1 MSNKIKKLFITP
13 LLLLAVSLLFVQCD
27 KSDDPVAVADSLA
40 ETLTKS
46 PDMSLLQAAIV
57 RARLETF
64 TQGPGPFTVFA
75 PTDAAFA
82 AAGVTSASIAS
93 MDTIALT
100 ALVLNHFQT
109 SGPGI
114 LTPRTSFEI
123 PDGPN
128 APMLSIGGFNNYSY
142 QDKLNSRIFVSG
154 CLITEKDI
162 RCRNG
167 IIHKINKV
175 LLPPS
180 TTVITQLNAN
190 PNYSLMVQAIAKA
203 GLTTVFSPAASA
215 PITVFAIPNSVMVAN
230 GYDATTIAALTGPAL
245 TTLTNIL
252 RYHVIGSRNFSTDLK
267 AGTLKTLYVVAGV
280 PRVVTVSLGTGVNIK
295 GVSNPSA
302 FQLTPVDLA
311 CSNGVVQNITGMLMP

>member
-1 MSNKIKKLFITP
+1 MRNKIKKVFTIS
-13 LLLLAVSLLFVQCD
+13 LLLISVSLLFVQCD
-27 KSDDPVAVADSLA
+27 KSDPVAVADSLA

-46 PDMSLLQAAIV
+46 SDLSLLQAAV
-57 RARLETF
+57 VKAKLETF
-64 TQGPGPFTVFA
+64 TQGPGPFTIFA

-82 AAGVTSASIAS
+82 AAGITSGSIAS
-93 MDTIALT
+93 MDSVALT
-100 ALVLNHFQT
+100 SLVLNHFQS
-109 SGPGI
+109 SGAGI

-128 APMLSIGGFNNYSY
+128 APMLSIAGFNNYSY
-142 QDKLNSRIFVSG
+142 QDKTNKRIFVSG
-154 CLITEKDI
+154 ALITEKDI

-175 LLPPS
+175 LLTPS
-180 TTVITQLNAN
+180 TTVIAQLNAN
-190 PNYSLMVQAIAKA
+190 LNYSLMVQAITKA

-215 PITVFAIPNSVMVAN
+215 PITVFAIPNSVMTAN

-267 AGTLKTLYVVAGV
+267 AGTLKTLYVNTGV
-280 PRVVTVSLGTGVNIK
+280 TTLVTVSFGTGVNIK

-302 FQLTPVDLA
+302 FQVTPVDLA
-311 CSNGVVQNITGMLMP
+311 CSNGVVQNITGMLKP